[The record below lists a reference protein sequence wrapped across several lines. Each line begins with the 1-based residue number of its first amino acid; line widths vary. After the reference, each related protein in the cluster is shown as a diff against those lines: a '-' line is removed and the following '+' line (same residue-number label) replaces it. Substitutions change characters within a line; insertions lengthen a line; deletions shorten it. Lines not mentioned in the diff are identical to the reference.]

1 MPVVDHAV
9 HPLTQHSKVISGCYN
24 RKGMKHGYWCYVR
37 QYFDDGNF
45 MMTYEYIPH
54 TMSTKCRQ
62 INNLPECEGCTA
74 EKDVAYIEQM
84 KHL

>member
-9 HPLTQHSKVISGCYN
+9 HPLTQHPKVISGCYS
-24 RKGMKHGYWCYVR
+24 RKGMKPGYWCYVR
-37 QYFDDGNF
+37 QYLVDGR
-45 MMTYEYIPH
+45 YELVDTWIPH

-74 EKDVAYIEQM
+74 EKDVAYIERM